1 MEPSEELLTIDD
13 VAADRRRRLT
23 AAMAAS
29 ALALCAMAAL
39 WFRPALWVML
49 TAAAAIGAGLVL
61 IANRYELPGR
71 ALALLRVRR
80 IREDGRAAVEKLTG
94 GDVAGAREAF
104 VALLPQAQSLQAFHA
119 THVLMYGVTRF
130 LEGDT
135 TEGLRLAERALKSG
149 WFDLPKMRDLERAA
163 ATWTA
168 LMLTTSKRLG
178 DARALLTKRRAYATA
193 SVVLEAAEGRFAEA
207 ISTARAALGAPDFPP
222 AGRPTVAI
230 VGLFAARQLN
240 ESQAITEFEA
250 VLAATPPGPLALKN
264 PALAPFL
271 PAAFR

>member
-1 MEPSEELLTIDD
+1 MLPSEALLTIED
-13 VAADRRRRLT
+13 VAEDRRRRTALVLT
-23 AAMAAS
+23 
-29 ALALCAMAAL
+29 LAGGTAVPAAAL
-39 WFRPALWVML
+39 WFGTGLFSML
-49 TAAAAIGAGLVL
+49 
-61 IANRYELPGR
+61 
-71 ALALLRVRR
+71 LALLVGGAALVIASRYEVEGRFRAVFR
-80 IREDGRAAVEKLTG
+80 IRRLREAGLAAVAKLTA
-94 GDVAGAREAF
+94 GDVAGARDGF
-104 VALLPQAQSLQAFHA
+104 VALLPQARSLQAFHA

-163 ATWTA
+163 ATWTTM
-168 LMLTTSKRLG
+168 MLVTAKRLA
-178 DARALLTKRRAYATA
+178 DARALLSRRQAYATA
-193 SVVLEAAEGRFAEA
+193 SVVLEAAEGRFPEA
-207 ISTARAALGAPDFPP
+207 IATARAALGAPDFPP

-240 ESQAITEFEA
+240 ESHAITEFEA